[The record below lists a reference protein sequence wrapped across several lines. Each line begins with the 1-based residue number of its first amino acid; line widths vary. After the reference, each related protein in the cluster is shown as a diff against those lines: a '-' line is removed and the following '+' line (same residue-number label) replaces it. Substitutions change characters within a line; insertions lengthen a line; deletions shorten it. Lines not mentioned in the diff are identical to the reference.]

1 MHVYNQGILI
11 VSVFDYEVILKHNE
25 ATAYCIIDGLVHT
38 WFIFIHVAL
47 SLSEVTETR
56 QYSTLNKT

>member
-38 WFIFIHVAL
+38 WFIFIHVA
-47 SLSEVTETR
+47 
-56 QYSTLNKT
+56 